1 VTQTETGTIAVSDF
15 RTAVADLTRETFES
29 VEGYYLDKGTSLYET
44 LEAVTAGKASRAASD
59 RVASLAAQ
67 VDHLGYYIEV
77 LLAHLCAGGQD
88 DSLKADWD
96 AAWQRTSVTED
107 EWRALQARLRNVH
120 RQFVEFVSANE
131 DWSEDILGGIMSINV
146 HTAYHLGEIRQA
158 LGVIE
163 E

>member
-1 VTQTETGTIAVSDF
+1 VTQTQTGTIAVVDF
-15 RTAVADLTRETFES
+15 RTAVTDLTRETFEQ
-29 VEGYYLDKGTSLYET
+29 VDGYYLDKGTSLYET
-44 LEAVTAGKASRAASD
+44 LAGVTAEKASKSASD

-77 LLAHLCAGGQD
+77 LLAHLRAGGHD
-88 DSLKADWD
+88 TSLKADWD
-96 AAWQRTSVTED
+96 AAWQRTTVTEE
-107 EWRALQARLRNVH
+107 EWGALQARLRDVH
-120 RQFVEFVSANE
+120 RQLVDFVSANE

-163 E
+163 S